1 MNFEV
6 LGKFIVLSSD
16 DSPGFRKELEAG
28 KKIKS
33 ITRNRS
39 RELPGG
45 LVIRAPQFHY
55 RGFGFNP

>member
-28 KKIKS
+28 KKIIAYKKYLRHFS
-33 ITRNRS
+33 
-39 RELPGG
+39 
-45 LVIRAPQFHY
+45 
-55 RGFGFNP
+55 